1 MINEA
6 VIIVGGMGTR
16 LLPYTKTVTKEMLPI
31 FDVPSIFLLVK
42 EAYLSGI
49 KKVIFVVTKRNKK
62 LIENYFSSDT
72 YLDNFIKDEP
82 VKQKLLLELKKII
95 KEMKFQYVYETLRGS
110 YGAVYSAKNY
120 IKNDNFLVMYGDDI
134 IDSKIPL
141 TKQLIDNY
149 QKTNS
154 MQMAIYKPDL
164 NDLPK
169 SGLIKYDKDNNL
181 IGITKLEESN
191 KVIAIGRFILN
202 KKIFKVKNQ
211 LTVYQNNELYLP
223 HSLLHFKDTKCYLI
237 NGYYFNIGEKL
248 GFIKA
253 SIHYALKNEAY
264 RDEMLKFLKEI
275 NY

>member
-110 YGAVYSAKNY
+110 YGAVYSARNY

-149 QKTNS
+149 QKTN
-154 MQMAIYKPDL
+154 
-164 NDLPK
+164 
-169 SGLIKYDKDNNL
+169 
-181 IGITKLEESN
+181 
-191 KVIAIGRFILN
+191 R
-202 KKIFKVKNQ
+202 
-211 LTVYQNNELYLP
+211 
-223 HSLLHFKDTKCYLI
+223 
-237 NGYYFNIGEKL
+237 YY
-248 GFIKA
+248 
-253 SIHYALKNEAY
+253 
-264 RDEMLKFLKEI
+264 
-275 NY
+275 